1 MNNTDF
7 ENRFQKSIIEK
18 PLTPEGKNSD
28 LLLGKRYSFDAPDDM
43 LPMLLAGSRIVSP
56 GPIYYHMR
64 GLDCHI
70 FIYTISG
77 SARYSYSHKQLS
89 LKQNSLL
96 FINADSE
103 FSIEQTSSNWD
114 FYIGYIDGKTACTY
128 NGFLRAHG
136 GPVIQVTP
144 LSPIPAYI
152 DQLSCI
158 PDIVDISSVFYT
170 SRLITCILTEACL
183 SVFDD
188 SSENTNIPIYI
199 KQMRTEMESGYKK
212 EFTLEMF
219 ESEFKKSRYRLCHE
233 FSKYYGISPIRFL
246 NDVRIAS
253 ARHLLTTTDMSVQ
266 EIGFEVG
273 INDTNHLIS
282 LFKRANGVTPL
293 VYRRQTGLPE

>member
-128 NGFLRAHG
+128 DGFLRAHG
-136 GPVIQVTP
+136 GSVIKVTP

-158 PDIVDISSVFYT
+158 PDVGDISSVFYA

-183 SVFDD
+183 SVIDD

-199 KQMRTEMESGYKK
+199 KQMRAEMESGYKK

-233 FSKYYGISPIRFL
+233 FTKYYGISPIRFL
-246 NDVRIAS
+246 NDIRIAS
-253 ARHLLTTTDMSVQ
+253 ARHLLATTDMSVQ